1 MTARPHRRLGL
12 AVLAGCWLAMA
23 ACTSEPVDRVPV
35 PDRDDGAVKTAA
47 DQRAERRLY
56 DGAPPVIPHP
66 PFGAACIACH
76 HREGVAVPDVGFA
89 PPSPHSSQALAGP
102 MQRCQQ
108 CHIFQQTDQPY
119 VDNSFAGLRQDLRAG
134 RRLYGGAPPVMPHQ
148 VFMREN
154 CAACH
159 SGPAAREEIRT
170 SHPERPNCR
179 QCHVE
184 QTTTARFD
192 AAGG

>member
-1 MTARPHRRLGL
+1 MTPQVCWPGRLILLAASLL
-12 AVLAGCWLAMA
+12 AVLACS
-23 ACTSEPVDRVPV
+23 SEPQGQDPV
-35 PDRDDGAVKTAA
+35 TDDNGITKTAPDLRA
-47 DQRAERRLY
+47 DRRLF

-89 PPSPHSSQALAGP
+89 PPSPHSPEALAGAL
-102 MQRCQQ
+102 QRCQQ
-108 CHIFQQTDQPY
+108 CHVFQETDPPF
-119 VDNSFAGLRQDLRAG
+119 VDNSFVGLRQDLRLG
-134 RRLYGGAPPVMPHQ
+134 RRLYDGAPPVIPHR

-154 CAACH
+154 CSACH
-159 SGPAAREEIRT
+159 SGAAAREAIRT
-170 SHPERPNCR
+170 SHPERANCQ

-192 AAGG
+192 STNG